1 MLKGKATHSHQKGVK
16 KVTIKDIH
24 RQIISMEQDLA
35 RLDKV
40 KKWTEAQEAE
50 VQGLFD
56 SLREL
61 LKAERDY
68 YNMRRR
74 IRIAW

>member
-1 MLKGKATHSHQKGVK
+1 M
-16 KVTIKDIH
+16 TIKDIH